1 MILNKADLKEKVDSV
16 LLELRPF
23 FEADG
28 GDIEF
33 VEITDEG
40 VLKVKLMGACSDC
53 SMSMM
58 TLKSGV
64 EEAVKKIAPEIV
76 SVEADNNQ
84 PFLKTTL

>member
-1 MILNKADLKEKVDSV
+1 MKLDKVDLEAKVNKV

-40 VLKVKLMGACSDC
+40 ILKVQLMGACSDC

-76 SVEADNNQ
+76 SVEAVQ
-84 PFLKTTL
+84 LSPII

>member
-1 MILNKADLKEKVDSV
+1 MILNKAELEAKVNVV

-64 EEAVKKIAPEIV
+64 EEAVKKIAPEII
-76 SVEADNNQ
+76 SVEAINLPN
-84 PFLKTTL
+84 LV

>member
-1 MILNKADLKEKVDSV
+1 MALNKIDLEEKARTV

-28 GDIEF
+28 GNIEF

-40 VLKVKLMGACSDC
+40 ILKVELIGACSDC

-58 TLKSGV
+58 TLKAGV
-64 EEAVKKIAPEIV
+64 EEAIKKIAPEIV
-76 SVEADNNQ
+76 KVEAIN
-84 PFLKTTL
+84 LETV

>member
-1 MILNKADLKEKVDSV
+1 MSLDKVDLEAKVNKV

-40 VLKVKLMGACSDC
+40 ILKVQLMGACSDC

-64 EEAVKKIAPEIV
+64 EEAVKKIAPEII
-76 SVEADNNQ
+76 SVEAVQ
-84 PFLKTTL
+84 LSPII

>member
-1 MILNKADLKEKVDSV
+1 MKLDKVDLEAKVNKV

-33 VEITDEG
+33 VEITDDG
-40 VLKVKLMGACSDC
+40 ILKVQLMGACSDC

-64 EEAVKKIAPEIV
+64 EEAVKKIAPEIIA
-76 SVEADNNQ
+76 VEAVQ
-84 PFLKTTL
+84 LSSII

>member
-1 MILNKADLKEKVDSV
+1 MKLDKIDLEAKVNKV

-33 VEITDEG
+33 VEITDDG
-40 VLKVKLMGACSDC
+40 ILKVQLMGACSDC

-64 EEAVKKIAPEIV
+64 EEAVKKIAPEII
-76 SVEADNNQ
+76 SVEAVQ
-84 PFLKTTL
+84 LSPII

>member
-1 MILNKADLKEKVDSV
+1 MSLDKVDLEAKVNKV

-33 VEITDEG
+33 VEITDDG
-40 VLKVKLMGACSDC
+40 ILKVQLMGACSDC

-64 EEAVKKIAPEIV
+64 EEAVKKIAPEIIA
-76 SVEADNNQ
+76 VEAVQ
-84 PFLKTTL
+84 LSSII

>member
-1 MILNKADLKEKVDSV
+1 MILNKVELEEKIRTV

-40 VLKVKLMGACSDC
+40 ILKVMLMGASSDC

-64 EEAVKKIAPEIV
+64 EEAVKKIAPEII
-76 SVEADNNQ
+76 SVEAVNL
-84 PFLKTTL
+84 PTFA